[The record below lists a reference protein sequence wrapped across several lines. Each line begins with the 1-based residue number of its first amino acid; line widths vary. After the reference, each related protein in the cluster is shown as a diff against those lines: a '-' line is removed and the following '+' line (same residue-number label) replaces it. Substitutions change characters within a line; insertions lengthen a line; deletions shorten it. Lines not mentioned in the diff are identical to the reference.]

1 MKLKIVAYC
10 EPNIKVKPFDKEDLL
25 RMQCTLQNDLDFMDK
40 IKANDLKLIMRH
52 TLHGMEVIVER
63 KNSLFHLLI

>member
-1 MKLKIVAYC
+1 M
-10 EPNIKVKPFDKEDLL
+10 KVKPFDKENLL
-25 RMQCTLQNDLDFMDK
+25 RMQCTLENDLDFMDK
-40 IKANDLKLIMRH
+40 IKANDLELIMRH